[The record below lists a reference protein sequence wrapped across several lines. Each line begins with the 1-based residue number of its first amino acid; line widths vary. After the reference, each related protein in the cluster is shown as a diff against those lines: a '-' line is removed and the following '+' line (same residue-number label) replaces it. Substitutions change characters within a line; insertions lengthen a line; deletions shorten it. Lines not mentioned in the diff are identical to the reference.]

1 MRKRMLDPEFF
12 TDSDIIANFDF
23 AGRLFYQGLWCVAD
37 DSGCFAID
45 ALSLKMKIFPGDN
58 IELSAIQQ
66 YLDKLIDINK
76 IIPYE
81 ANGKRY
87 GWIKNFIKHQKLDRP
102 SPPTIPLPP
111 FIIWHDEAKERH
123 KWYYEVIDISNKQQR
138 QFDDTSATS
147 QRMDIE
153 RDTIEEKRKEEKRKE
168 GEEKGIEDRSSNSE
182 NPTPHPPQENDNSL
196 ASMLD
201 SPEVKQIVS
210 FYEHNFGALMS
221 PIQLERI
228 TAFLDDGM
236 ETALITETMS
246 NAVMANIYDLRYVER
261 ALISMQ
267 QQGIYTLQQYKEHEA
282 KRDLA
287 KKKAAIGNQGTRA
300 APVIDINKAAEK
312 AHALEEDQVDACAT
326 FIKLELGEIIAQGA
340 TDEQI
345 QEFLYSSKFDYGGNI
360 REKALRKLGLEK
372 YIREVAVHG

>member
-58 IELSAIQQ
+58 IEIATIQQ
-66 YLDKLIDINK
+66 YIDKLIEIGK
-76 IIPYE
+76 IVPYDVG
-81 ANGKRY
+81 GKHY

-111 FIIWHDEAKERH
+111 FIVWHGEAKERH
-123 KWYYEVIDISNKQQR
+123 KWYYEVLDISQNQQR

-147 QRMDIE
+147 QRTDIDH
-153 RDTIEEKRKEEKRKE
+153 DTIEKKRKEEKRKE
-168 GEEKGIEDRSSNSE
+168 GEEKGIEDHSTTNI
-182 NPTPHPPQENDNSL
+182 PHPPQQEDQRPFIDVLDN
-196 ASMLD
+196 
-201 SPEVKQIVS
+201 PGIKQIVS
-210 FYEHNFGALMS
+210 FYEHNFGTLMS
-221 PIQLERI
+221 PVQIERL

-236 ETALITETMS
+236 EPALITEIMS
-246 NAVMANIYDLRYVER
+246 NAIMANIYDLRYVER

-282 KRDLA
+282 KREIA
-287 KKKAAIGNQGTRA
+287 KKKAAIGNQGSRA

-312 AHALEEDQVDACAT
+312 ALALEEDQVDACAT
-326 FIKLELGEIIAQGA
+326 FIKLELDEIIDQGA

-345 QEFLYSSKFDYGGNI
+345 QEFLYSPKFDYGGNV
-360 REKALRKLGLEK
+360 REKALKKLGLEK
-372 YIREVAVHG
+372 YIRKVVAHNG